1 MSAVRRHC
9 AAVQCRA
16 VQHCDTYALTRDK
29 HVRLLLQ
36 HVYHEEEREVE
47 LLAPATRKRFVVRM
61 GL

>member
-1 MSAVRRHC
+1 MRSVGTARQCSAELCSTAIPTHV
-9 AAVQCRA
+9 
-16 VQHCDTYALTRDK
+16 TRDK

-61 GL
+61 SL